1 MKRKLSQWQG
11 CDPNTMAYKM
21 SDAAKFYAFQDA
33 KADIL
38 ELNAENQRLRD
49 ILRQI
54 AYPKRGTAE
63 ESATLQDFADM
74 IQATYTVDSLK
85 GEEQ

>member
-1 MKRKLSQWQG
+1 MNRKIEHWKLCSPQA
-11 CDPNTMAYKM
+11 MAYNQ

-33 KADIL
+33 RADIL
-38 ELNAENQRLRD
+38 ELDEENQRLRD

-63 ESATLQDFADM
+63 ESATLQDFADL
-74 IQATYTVDSLK
+74 IQSTFTLEQLE
-85 GEEQ
+85 GER